1 MAAGKGSDFMAIAAP
16 GHGAPATAMRA
27 RGIIEKE
34 ATGRIG
40 ANAKRRAG
48 AFGDQLSG
56 GTCDGRQEP
65 IQTAFAGDKF
75 QAPRAVLLQEF
86 VVPFGDAQDF
96 VDWFNPFTGNDF
108 LAEQRAKACVQGSV
122 EALGLAEK
130 CSCGLRIDLRE
141 SEQLGA
147 TLRGDDAGKQEKTE

>member
-1 MAAGKGSDFMAIAAP
+1 
-16 GHGAPATAMRA
+16 MRA

-40 ANAKRRAG
+40 ANAKGRAG

-75 QAPRAVLLQEF
+75 QAPCAVLLQEF

-96 VDWFNPFTGNDF
+96 VDWFNPFTGNGF
-108 LAEQRAKACVQGSV
+108 
-122 EALGLAEK
+122 
-130 CSCGLRIDLRE
+130 
-141 SEQLGA
+141 
-147 TLRGDDAGKQEKTE
+147 LRGAAR